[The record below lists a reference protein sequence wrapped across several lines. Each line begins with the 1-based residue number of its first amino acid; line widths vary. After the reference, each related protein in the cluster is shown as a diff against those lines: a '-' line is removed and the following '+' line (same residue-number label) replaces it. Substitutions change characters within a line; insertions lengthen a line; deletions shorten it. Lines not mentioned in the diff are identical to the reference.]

1 MPAEVFSVLP
11 AETISVLPAGVFSV
25 LPAETFSVLPA
36 EVSVSFESSVVS
48 SSGLSVGLPAS
59 SGLSVGLPPSSGLP
73 SVLPV
78 PSWPSDKVSSTVCAV
93 VVLPW
98 SSSAWAVTIMV
109 LRANRHTTV
118 QINIRIAW
126 PSLVSF
132 CLAFICSPPWCF
144 CSGKKRSN
152 QDSSVLLLLYS
163 SICRRI
169 LRAASISAAS
179 CPEVRVICM
188 SWAARS

>member
-1 MPAEVFSVLP
+1 M
-11 AETISVLPAGVFSV
+11 
-25 LPAETFSVLPA
+25 
-36 EVSVSFESSVVS
+36 SFESSVAS
-48 SSGLSVGLPAS
+48 SRLSLVLSTFSGLSLV
-59 SGLSVGLPPSSGLP
+59 LSVFSRLPLVLP
-73 SVLPV
+73 STSGSMIALPV
-78 PSWPSDKVSSTVCAV
+78 FSWLPDRVPSTVCAAA
-93 VVLPW
+93 VLPW

-126 PSLVSF
+126 PSLASF
-132 CLAFICSPPWCF
+132 CLAFICFPPWCF
-144 CSGKKRSN
+144 RSGIRRSN
-152 QDSSVLLLLYS
+152 QDPSVLLLLYS
-163 SICRRI
+163 SIWRRI